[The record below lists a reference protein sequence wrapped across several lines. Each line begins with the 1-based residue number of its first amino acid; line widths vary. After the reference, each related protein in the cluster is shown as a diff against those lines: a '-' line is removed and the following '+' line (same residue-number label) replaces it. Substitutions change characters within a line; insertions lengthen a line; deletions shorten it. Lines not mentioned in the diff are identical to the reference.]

1 MEEPVERW
9 GAYAIPDKR
18 KLYEGWLH
26 HRKVDGGMTEGDEMA
41 LQSQWIDLLRF
52 EREQRLLE
60 VAKESKE
67 ARYGSDVLFAG
78 NGTTGDKR

>member
-26 HRKVDGGMTEGDEMA
+26 RRKVEGGMTEGDEMA
-41 LQSQWIDLLRF
+41 LQSQWVDLLRF
-52 EREQRLLE
+52 EREQRMLE

-67 ARYGSDVLFAG
+67 ARYGSDVSCSG
-78 NGTTGDKR
+78 DERTGKE